1 MEMNGKTKLMGL
13 IGNPVEHTLS
23 PVIHNTIAEHK
34 KDNMAYL
41 PFPVKENL
49 DIAVKGAYALG
60 VQGINVT
67 VPYKSDV
74 MQSLAGIDGQAAII
88 GAVNTLVRCEGGYK
102 GYNTDLPGLY
112 RAMRSDGIELKGA
125 DVVILGAGGA
135 ARAAAFMCAF
145 YQANKVY
152 ILNRTF
158 AKADLV
164 AAEVKEKTGFC
175 DIFPMALA
183 DYDKLPENGY
193 LCIQATKVGLYP
205 DVDDTPMEDEKFF
218 EKISVVYDLIYTP
231 EETRFM
237 KQAKEHGINAYNGL
251 KMLLYQGVAA
261 YEMWNDTTVS
271 EDVVVIAHEA
281 LKNNLKKK

>member
-1 MEMNGKTKLMGL
+1 MEISGKTKLMGL

-34 KDNMAYL
+34 KDNMAYM

-60 VQGINVT
+60 VQGMNVT

-74 MQSLAGIDGQAAII
+74 MQSLVSVDEQAAII
-88 GAVNTLVRCEGGYK
+88 GAVNTLVRIDGGYK
-102 GYNTDLPGLY
+102 GFNTDLPGLY
-112 RAMRSDGIELKGA
+112 RAMKSDGIEIKGA
-125 DVVILGAGGA
+125 KVVILGAGGA

-145 YQANKVY
+145 YGAAEIY
-152 ILNRTF
+152 ILNRTVE
-158 AKADLV
+158 KANLV
-164 AAEVKEKTGFC
+164 AVEIKDKTGFE
-175 DIFPMALA
+175 DVIPMALTE
-183 DYDKLPENGY
+183 YDKLPGDGY

-205 DVDDTPMEDEKFF
+205 DVNATPMKDAQFF

-231 EETRFM
+231 EETHFM
-237 KQAKEHGINAYNGL
+237 KQAKAHGIEAYNGL

-261 YEMWNDTTVS
+261 YEMWNDTMIS
-271 EDVVVIAHEA
+271 EDIVTIAYDA
-281 LKNNLKKK
+281 LKDGLKK